1 MIPITLGFVGLL
13 INVPVSGSNT
23 FFVKL
28 RKLSIMIYLLHMLVV
43 FLFLRYFQFGDM
55 LLFIWVSLVTLIC
68 SLFFLYISKYRLFK
82 FLYVVF

>member
-28 RKLSIMIYLLHMLVV
+28 RKLSIMIYLLHMLVF

-68 SLFFLYISKYRLFK
+68 SLFFLYISEYRLFK